1 MDRGRIVSLF
11 FTGAGT
17 TKDIVARVCEGIGKN
32 DASFDITPHASHVDF
47 EFAPGDIAVIGV
59 PSYGGRVPSPAVKK
73 IAACK
78 GNGAFAVLVVTYG
91 NRDIDDTLL
100 ELADTASA
108 AGFEVIAGAAFVA
121 HHSLMTKVAVG
132 RPDEHDLAD
141 IDAFAKGV
149 REKLESAENGRDA
162 AAPAF
167 PGNRPYRRF
176 GGVPFCV
183 QTVGGCTSCGLCAR
197 VCPTHAI
204 PEENPA
210 FTDPERCIACMRC
223 VHACRLGGRAI
234 KGMKYRL
241 AGFSFARKLK
251 VRQGSRVY
259 L

>member
-1 MDRGRIVSLF
+1 MDRGSIVSLF
-11 FTGAGT
+11 LTGAGT
-17 TKDIVARVCEGIGKN
+17 TKDVVARVCEGIGKS

-59 PSYGGRVPSPAVKK
+59 PSYGGRVPSPAVEK

-100 ELADTASA
+100 ELADTAQA
-108 AGFEVIAGAAFVA
+108 AGFKVVAGAAFVA
-121 HHSLMTKVAVG
+121 HHSLMTDVAVG
-132 RPDEHDLAD
+132 RPDDRDYAD
-141 IDAFAKGV
+141 IDAFAEGV
-149 REKLESAENGRDA
+149 REKIASAQSAQEA
-162 AAPAF
+162 ASPVF
-167 PGNRPYRRF
+167 PGTRPYKEF
-176 GGVPFCV
+176 GGVPFYV

-204 PEENPA
+204 PEETPA
-210 FTDPERCIACMRC
+210 FTDSERCIACMRC

-241 AGFSFARKLK
+241 ARFSFARKLK
-251 VRQGSRVY
+251 ARQGSRVY

>member
-1 MDRGRIVSLF
+1 MDRGSIVSLF

-17 TKDIVARVCEGIGKN
+17 TKDVVARVCEGIGKS
-32 DASFDITPHASHVDF
+32 DANFDITPHASHVDF
-47 EFAPGDIAVIGV
+47 AFAPGDIAVIGV

-100 ELADTASA
+100 ELADTAQA
-108 AGFEVIAGAAFVA
+108 AGFKVIAGAAFVA
-121 HHSLMTKVAVG
+121 HHSLMTDVAVG
-132 RPDEHDLAD
+132 RPDDGDYAD
-141 IDAFAKGV
+141 IEAFAEGV
-149 REKLESAENGRDA
+149 REKIASAQSAQEAES
-162 AAPAF
+162 PVF
-167 PGNRPYRRF
+167 PGTRPYKEF
-176 GGVPFCV
+176 GGVPFYV

-197 VCPTHAI
+197 VCPTRAI

-210 FTDPERCIACMRC
+210 FTDPERCITCMRC

-241 AGFSFARKLK
+241 ARFSFARKLK
-251 VRQGSRVY
+251 ARQGSRVY